1 MQSKENFGA
10 SVGISYKLLNYTF
23 RKVQFIKLILAVNYM
38 LKIFKQPLIS
48 NIIIRKFCEILHSM
62 DQSPTNSNAKS
73 KWGIKHLLTLM
84 FPSNIACA
92 SDSQTMHLW
101 SCREYPRGWSRTN
114 LLCRSCICLFRDD
127 KWNEDNSVTVSGP
140 NCWMW
145 RLCLLNFA
153 PVFTST
159 RL

>member
-73 KWGIKHLLTLM
+73 K
-84 FPSNIACA
+84 
-92 SDSQTMHLW
+92 
-101 SCREYPRGWSRTN
+101 
-114 LLCRSCICLFRDD
+114 
-127 KWNEDNSVTVSGP
+127 
-140 NCWMW
+140 
-145 RLCLLNFA
+145 
-153 PVFTST
+153 
-159 RL
+159 